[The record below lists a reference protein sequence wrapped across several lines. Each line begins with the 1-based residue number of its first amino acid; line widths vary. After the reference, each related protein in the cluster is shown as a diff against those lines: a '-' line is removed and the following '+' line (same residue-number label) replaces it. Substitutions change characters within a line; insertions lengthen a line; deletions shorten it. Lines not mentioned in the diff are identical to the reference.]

1 MRRTDAQYADGRVEE
16 VDITEA
22 FTVEICGRETET
34 TTMILGEH
42 ILLGIT
48 VLEELDFMVDCRRQ
62 RLVPSQETSDQP
74 VFRV

>member
-1 MRRTDAQYADGRVEE
+1 
-16 VDITEA
+16 
-22 FTVEICGRETET
+22 
-34 TTMILGEH
+34 MILGEH

-62 RLVPSQETSDQP
+62 RLVPSQGTSDQP